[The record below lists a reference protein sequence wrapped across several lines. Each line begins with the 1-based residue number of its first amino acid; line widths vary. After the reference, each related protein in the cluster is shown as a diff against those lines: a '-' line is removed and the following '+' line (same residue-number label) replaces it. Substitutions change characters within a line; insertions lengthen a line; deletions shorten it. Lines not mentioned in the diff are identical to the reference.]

1 VGERVITLPNFE
13 TNLHLKENL
22 FAKDGNISAKYTSR
36 LHQIKKVYG
45 QQSPVIGP
53 EQMFKAAYATGGPS
67 VFKQRQQSQKHF
79 AGTNK
84 QVYRNLIK
92 VQSQRQWD
100 PLLKTKPT

>member
-1 VGERVITLPNFE
+1 MITLPNFQ
-13 TNLHLKENL
+13 TNLQLKENL

-36 LHQIKKVYG
+36 LNQIKKVYG

-67 VFKQRQQSQKHF
+67 VFKQRQQSLKHF
-79 AGTNK
+79 VGTNK

-100 PLLKTKPT
+100 PLLKIKPQ